1 MSVMD
6 LLITL
11 AAQCASSQF
20 RCDNGQCISSSVH
33 GQCDGRTGGC
43 TDGSDE
49 RDAVSCIVVHSI
61 WEVRVS
67 GFPPEF

>member
-49 RDAVSCIVVHSI
+49 RGCRKLYSSPFDLGS
-61 WEVRVS
+61 
-67 GFPPEF
+67 